1 MEYKQLTLGSL
12 FDGSGGFSLAG
23 ILCGIKPVWSSE
35 IEPFPI
41 RVTEKRLP
49 DVMHY
54 GDIAGLNG
62 AKLPPVDIITFGSPC
77 QDMSLAGRR
86 SGLSGKRSGLFFD
99 AVRVIKEMREAT
111 DGRYP
116 RYAVWEN
123 VTGAFSSNKGEDFR
137 AVLNEFCNIKD
148 DSVTV
153 PSCDKWSHAG
163 LILGDGFSV
172 AWRMLNAMYWGV
184 PQRRKR
190 IFLVADLDGDSAGA
204 VLFESEGMSGYSCE
218 GFKAWQR
225 IANDTSDGSGETGG
239 RLDDALVFEN
249 HMTDARYSGPK
260 DVGDTVTAR
269 YGTGGNNQPLV
280 LNTPKTM
287 RIRAGCEG
295 GGKGPLVQ
303 DDVSATLGTHNDQT
317 LFQPK
322 AYGIS
327 PDSSYAMPS
336 ENPHAG
342 IYEAETSRMLDSNGG
357 SPSCNQGGIAVAAP
371 ETYDV
376 RFTSEGTKNS
386 RGHCYET
393 DVSRCLDTGKGDPDG
408 NHGGIAVVEKG
419 IPYSSSKASHF
430 TSAEKELAN
439 TLVATDYK
447 EPPLV
452 NGGNYIVRRL
462 TPIEC
467 ARLQGFPDWW
477 CGDLGDRDPSDEEIE
492 KWRCIFS
499 EYNRV
504 SGKTSKPKSDKQIR
518 KWLADPYSDSAAY
531 KMWGNGVALPCVWF
545 VLAGI
550 VWADRTKNKADP

>member
-12 FDGSGGFSLAG
+12 FDGSGGFPLAG

-41 RVTEKRLP
+41 RVTEKRLS
-49 DVMHY
+49 DVIHF
-54 GDIAGLNG
+54 GDIAVLDGG
-62 AKLPPVDIITFGSPC
+62 KLPPVDIITFGSPC
-77 QDMSLAGRR
+77 QDMSLAGTR

-99 AVRVIKEMREAT
+99 AVRVIREMREAT
-111 DGRYP
+111 DGKYP

-137 AVLNEFCNIKD
+137 AVLTEFCRIKD
-148 DSVTV
+148 GSVTV

-190 IFLVADLDGDSAGA
+190 IFLVADLDGDSAGT
-204 VLFESEGMSGYSCE
+204 VLFESEGLSGYSCE
-218 GFKAWQR
+218 GFEAWQR
-225 IANDTSDGSGETGG
+225 TANDTLDGSGETGG
-239 RLDDALVFEN
+239 RVDDALVFEN

-327 PDSSYAMPS
+327 PDSSYAMLS

-357 SPSCNQGGIAVAAP
+357 LPSCNQGG
-371 ETYDV
+371 T
-376 RFTSEGTKNS
+376 
-386 RGHCYET
+386 
-393 DVSRCLDTGKGDPDG
+393 
-408 NHGGIAVVEKG
+408 AVVEKDVH
-419 IPYSSSKASHF
+419 YSSSKASHF

-550 VWADRTKNKADP
+550 VWADRTKEKADI